1 MSLFKLHLIL
11 NKMTKNNKY
20 SFAFTTMAAQIPET
34 VLVVNLYFNLND
46 WKQVENSILSG
57 NAINKT
63 KNKTT
68 IKIYQE
74 IRKRISNLSSDEID
88 TLTKANLE
96 EQKFLIFLSIIKT
109 YQIIYD
115 FVFEVFVPK
124 FEAFDFYINDSD
136 YNNFIESKISIL
148 PELQKVSN
156 LTLKKI
162 KQRIFTI
169 LFQVGMIDSIKNK
182 KILKPLVSQN
192 VVFVVREDNPI
203 FLILCN
209 Y

>member
-1 MSLFKLHLIL
+1 MLKKTS
-11 NKMTKNNKY
+11 Y

-34 VLVVNLYFNLND
+34 VSVVNLYSNFSD
-46 WKQVENSILSG
+46 WKLVENSILSG
-57 NAINKT
+57 NTINKT

-68 IKIYQE
+68 LKIYQE
-74 IRKRISNLSSDEID
+74 IRKRISILTSDEID

-109 YQIIYD
+109 YQIIFD
-115 FVFEVFVPK
+115 FVFEVLVPK
-124 FEAFDFYINDSD
+124 FESFDFYINDSD

-192 VVFVVREDNPI
+192 VALVVREDNPI
-203 FLILCN
+203 FLKLCN